1 MDRVLGSAVYIFP
14 PSNLKSSHDIDSRG
28 TWLAAFRER
37 ERERGGWGLG
47 GGGGA
52 VISGDR
58 MWRGNTEEK
67 AEFY

>member
-1 MDRVLGSAVYIFP
+1 MTLTLEGLGWQLS
-14 PSNLKSSHDIDSRG
+14 
-28 TWLAAFRER
+28 ER